1 MSPFLYILAWRVIRF
16 LPMRLVRNLFAFVA
30 RFFYRKNGKQV
41 KQLRKNL
48 AIVTNTSGPELEDLV
63 LAGLVSYSRY
73 WAEAFKLPSFSQKKI
88 DNLVKIDNREIL
100 LEPARA
106 GKGVVV
112 AVAHLANWDLAGS
125 WFAQQAGELVTV
137 AERLKP
143 ERLFDAFL
151 SYRKSIGLI
160 AYPAKDRETVTAL
173 KRALEAGK
181 IVALVADRDFSDS
194 GIPVMFCGQPCTM
207 PAGPASLAYS
217 TNSVLTTACL
227 YNETNYL
234 AGFVDE
240 PIEIDMT
247 LSREDAIRKA
257 TEEMAERFTR
267 YVQKHPTDWHVLQR
281 VWSSNA

>member
-1 MSPFLYILAWRVIRF
+1 
-16 LPMRLVRNLFAFVA
+16 
-30 RFFYRKNGKQV
+30 
-41 KQLRKNL
+41 
-48 AIVTNTSGPELEDLV
+48 
-63 LAGLVSYSRY
+63 
-73 WAEAFKLPSFSQKKI
+73 
-88 DNLVKIDNREIL
+88 
-100 LEPARA
+100 
-106 GKGVVV
+106 
-112 AVAHLANWDLAGS
+112 LANWDLAGS